1 MIILYIKK
9 LLTEANNW
17 ILFCQTISYVIFIS
31 RILNFN

>member
-1 MIILYIKK
+1 MKILYIKK

-17 ILFCQTISYVIFIS
+17 ISFCQTISYVIFIS